1 MVSWR
6 EFADA
11 DAELSARVLELFTTY
26 KHHTM
31 ATLRRDGSPRI
42 SGTEVAIEDGQLI
55 LGMMPGT
62 RRAEDLLRDPRLAIH
77 SHSVDPPEGDQGS
90 WSGEAKLTGRA
101 VPGAPGTASGP
112 SDADWFRVEL
122 SAVVVTR
129 LGQPADHLLIESWT
143 PERGRVTQ
151 RR

>member
-11 DAELSARVLELFTTY
+11 DAELSARVLELFTSY
-26 KHHTM
+26 KHHTV
-31 ATLRRDGSPRI
+31 ATIRRDGSPRI
-42 SGTEVAIEDGQLI
+42 SGTEVVFEEGELI
-55 LGMMPGT
+55 LGMMTGT

-77 SHSVDPPEGDQGS
+77 SHSVDPPEEGQGS
-90 WSGEAKLTGRA
+90 WSGEAKLSGRA
-101 VPGAPGTASGP
+101 VPRPAGASGP

-129 LGQPADHLLIESWT
+129 LGDPADHLLIESWT